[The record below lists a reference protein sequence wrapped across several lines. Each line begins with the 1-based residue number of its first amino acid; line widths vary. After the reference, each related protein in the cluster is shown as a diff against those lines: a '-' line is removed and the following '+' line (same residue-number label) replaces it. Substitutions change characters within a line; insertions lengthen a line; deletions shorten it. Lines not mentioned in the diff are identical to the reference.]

1 MSTQINP
8 NKPNSLLKSSFVV
21 GSMTFI
27 SRISGFIRDI
37 AFANIFGASASTDA
51 FFVAFKIPNF
61 FRRLFAEGAFIQAFV
76 PVLNEFKI
84 KNPLQLK
91 NFLSYIQ
98 GNLLV
103 ILAIITTMGIIF
115 SDVIV
120 SIFAPGFSQTENRH
134 VIASEMLQI
143 TFPYLLFISLTA
155 LSAGIFNTF
164 NRFLLPAITP
174 VILNISLITAALY
187 FTQYFT
193 TPIIALAYGVLVA
206 GILQY
211 AMQMPLLHKIN
222 LLVMPKINFRFE
234 GVNKVIK
241 LMLPAMLGT
250 AVVQIN
256 LIIDS
261 IVASMLAIG
270 SISWL
275 YYSDRLVEFP
285 LGVFGIAIA
294 TVILPALSEKFSKDD
309 IDGYKKILNNS
320 VNIAIVFSLPAM
332 FGLMVLSKHIIS
344 TLFEYG
350 SFDFDDT
357 VMSSLSLLAY
367 AIGLPAFI
375 LMKVLLT
382 GFFSRQDTKTPVKYG
397 IIAVIFNIVM
407 NTFVVL
413 YYFQHP
419 FQGAHSL
426 LALATSLSAWIQVI
440 LLYRKLR
447 MSGFIKETTLI
458 SSSSIKSLL
467 SCILMGAI
475 LFYTLI
481 DISYWS
487 DKIYYMRGLFLIGY
501 IIFGS
506 IIYVFI
512 MYLLGYNIKKIIY
525 ENYKKS

>member
-1 MSTQINP
+1 
-8 NKPNSLLKSSFVV
+8 
-21 GSMTFI
+21 
-27 SRISGFIRDI
+27 
-37 AFANIFGASASTDA
+37 
-51 FFVAFKIPNF
+51 
-61 FRRLFAEGAFIQAFV
+61 
-76 PVLNEFKI
+76 
-84 KNPLQLK
+84 
-91 NFLSYIQ
+91 
-98 GNLLV
+98 
-103 ILAIITTMGIIF
+103 
-115 SDVIV
+115 
-120 SIFAPGFSQTENRH
+120 
-134 VIASEMLQI
+134 
-143 TFPYLLFISLTA
+143 
-155 LSAGIFNTF
+155 
-164 NRFLLPAITP
+164 
-174 VILNISLITAALY
+174 
-187 FTQYFT
+187 
-193 TPIIALAYGVLVA
+193 
-206 GILQY
+206 
-211 AMQMPLLHKIN
+211 
-222 LLVMPKINFRFE
+222 
-234 GVNKVIK
+234 
-241 LMLPAMLGT
+241 LPAMLGT

-294 TVILPALSEKFSKDD
+294 TVILPALSEKFSKND
-309 IDGYKKILNNS
+309 IDGYKKTLNNS

-350 SFDFDDT
+350 NFGFDDT

-407 NTFVVL
+407 NTSVVL

-467 SCILMGAI
+467 SCILMGTI

>member
-1 MSTQINP
+1 MSTQINK

-21 GSMTFI
+21 GGMTFI

-37 AFANIFGASASTDA
+37 VFANIFGASANTDA

-91 NFLSYIQ
+91 KFLSYVQ
-98 GNLLV
+98 GNLLIILIFITV
-103 ILAIITTMGIIF
+103 IGIIF
-115 SDVIV
+115 SDMIV
-120 SIFAPGFSQTENRH
+120 NIFAPGFSQTENRH
-134 VIASEMLQI
+134 VVASEMLQI

-174 VILNISLITAALY
+174 VVLNISLITAALY

-193 TPIIALAYGVLVA
+193 IPIIALAYGVLAA
-206 GILQY
+206 GVIQY
-211 AMQMPLLHKIN
+211 AMQIPLLHKID
-222 LLVMPKINFRFE
+222 LLVMPKINFKFE
-234 GVNKVIK
+234 GVNRVIK
-241 LMLPAMLGT
+241 LMLPAMLGA
-250 AVVQIN
+250 AVIQIN
-256 LIIDS
+256 LVIDS

-285 LGVFGIAIA
+285 LGIFGIAIA

-309 IDGYKKILNNS
+309 IEDYKKTLNNA

-332 FGLMVLSKHIIS
+332 FGLMVLSEHIIS

-350 SFDFDDT
+350 SFNTNDT
-357 VMSSLSLLAY
+357 IMSSLSLLAY

-382 GFFSRQDTKTPVKYG
+382 GFFSRQDTKTPVRYG
-397 IIAVIFNIVM
+397 IIAVTFNILM
-407 NTFVVL
+407 NTLVVL
-413 YYFQHP
+413 YYFQNP

-447 MSGFIKETTLI
+447 VLRLIKENTLI
-458 SSSSIKSLL
+458 SSSSLKSLL
-467 SCILMGAI
+467 SCILMGAV

-481 DISYWS
+481 DISDWS
-487 DKIYYMRGLFLIGY
+487 DKIYYMRGTLLVGY
-501 IIFGS
+501 IVFGS
-506 IIYVFI
+506 IIYVSV
-512 MYLLGYNIKKIIY
+512 MYLFGYNIKKIIY

>member
-1 MSTQINP
+1 MSTQINQ

-21 GSMTFI
+21 GGMTFI
-27 SRISGFIRDI
+27 SRISGFMRDI
-37 AFANIFGASASTDA
+37 VFANIFGASASTDA

-91 NFLSYIQ
+91 KFLSYIQ
-98 GNLLV
+98 GNLLIILIFVTV
-103 ILAIITTMGIIF
+103 IGIIF
-115 SDVIV
+115 SDTIIN
-120 SIFAPGFSQTENRH
+120 IFAPGFSQTENRH

-174 VILNISLITAALY
+174 VVLNISLITAALY

-193 TPIIALAYGVLVA
+193 TPIIALAYGVLAA

-211 AMQMPLLHKIN
+211 AMQMPLLYKID
-222 LLVMPKINFRFE
+222 LLVMPKINFKFE
-234 GVNKVIK
+234 GVNRVIK

-256 LIIDS
+256 LVIDS
-261 IVASMLAIG
+261 IVASMLAVG

-285 LGVFGIAIA
+285 LGIFGIAIA

-309 IDGYKKILNNS
+309 MNDYKKTLNNA

-332 FGLMVLSKHIIS
+332 FGLMILSEHIIS

-350 SFDFDDT
+350 SFDINDT
-357 VMSSLSLLAY
+357 AMSSLSLLAY
-367 AIGLPAFI
+367 AVGLPAFI

-397 IIAVIFNIVM
+397 IIAVMFNIVM
-407 NTFVVL
+407 NISVVL
-413 YYFQHP
+413 YYFQYP

-426 LALATSLSAWIQVI
+426 LALATSVSAWIQVI

-447 MSGFIKETTLI
+447 ILGLVQKNALI

-467 SCILMGAI
+467 SCILMSTA

-481 DISYWS
+481 DISNWS
-487 DKIYYMRGLFLIGY
+487 DKIYYMRGSLLIGY

-506 IIYVFI
+506 IIYAFV
-512 MYLLGYNIKKIIY
+512 MYLFGYNIKKIIY